1 MEDKILELVEH
12 TLLYD
17 FYGELLTE
25 HQRRIYE
32 MVVFEDCSISEVAR
46 EVGVSR
52 QGVHDMVKRC
62 NKTLENYESRLRLVE
77 RFWRIRDQIH
87 ELQQSVAAQT
97 EIPQSVADRLVT
109 QLGAVMEEM

>member
-1 MEDKILELVEH
+1 MLELVEH